1 MEEKTIKIKLLY
13 PLHSSHF
20 SPLGPPPYGR
30 TQGRRDGDS
39 NGTMIPLPQAKECQR
54 IAGYIQTAAF

>member
-1 MEEKTIKIKLLY
+1 MEEKATKIKILY

-20 SPLGPPPYGR
+20 SLLGPPPYGR
-30 TQGRRDGDS
+30 TQGRRDRDS
-39 NGTMIPLPQAKECQR
+39 NGTMNPLPQAQECQR

>member
-1 MEEKTIKIKLLY
+1 MEEKTTKIKLLY

-30 TQGRRDGDS
+30 TQGRRDRDS
-39 NGTMIPLPQAKECQR
+39 NGTMIPLPQARDYLCP
-54 IAGYIQTAAF
+54 AGYIQTAAF